1 MQCLQCSIPLLAPE
15 PSAEVMVGAFVM
27 ADVQAELQMV
37 VIPAQAGIHL
47 SGRETVRAK
56 KVKSY
61 ERTQHV
67 IENKG

>member
-1 MQCLQCSIPLLAPE
+1 
-15 PSAEVMVGAFVM
+15 M

-67 IENKG
+67 IENKSCEFGEPSKSLKIRMLD